1 MVILAVIAMIVGK
14 YDNICAILLGI
25 VFLVFTYRDKNKPS
39 PGLTIEYSWHL
50 GGYEAGIGA
59 IVYGLLR
66 SFE

>member
-39 PGLTIEYSWHL
+39 PGLTAAYSFAYSWL
-50 GGYEAGIGA
+50 CCWY
-59 IVYGLLR
+59 YCNCLR
-66 SFE
+66 IAQIF